1 MKKLT
6 ILCVAFIFV
15 ALSAV
20 SISAQAEKKDEPKKD
35 EPKKEEKS
43 ALVDNWEVT
52 ISAPGQ
58 ELPGTLKIEKDGDN
72 FKGAVVTAL
81 GEAPLKNIKIKD
93 DSFTADM
100 TANVQGQVYEGT
112 MTGKLTDGKLAGEI
126 NLSGLGAI
134 PYSGKKP
141 EKK

>member
-6 ILCVAFIFV
+6 ILCLVFIFT
-15 ALSAV
+15 ALFTV
-20 SISAQAEKKDEPKKD
+20 SVSAQDNNKKD

-43 ALVDNWEVT
+43 ALVTDWD
-52 ISAPGQ
+52 ILIMAPGQ
-58 ELPGTLKIEKDGDN
+58 DLPGTLKIEKDGDN
-72 FKGAVVTAL
+72 FKGAVITQL

-93 DSFTADM
+93 DSFTGDM
-100 TANVQGQVYEGT
+100 TANVQGQTFEGT
-112 MTGKLTDGKLAGEI
+112 ITGKLTDGKLTGEI
-126 NLSGLGAI
+126 NLNGLGVI

>member
-6 ILCVAFIFV
+6 VLCVAFIFV
-15 ALSAV
+15 TLFAV
-20 SISAQAEKKDEPKKD
+20 SASAQAPDNKKE

-43 ALVDNWEVT
+43 AVVADWEVV

-58 ELPGTLKIEKDGDN
+58 DLPGKLKIEKEGDN
-72 FKGAVVTAL
+72 YKGAVITDL
-81 GEAPLKNIKIKD
+81 GEAPLKNIKVTA

-100 TANVQGQVYEGT
+100 TANVQGQTFEGT
-112 MTGKLTDGKLAGEI
+112 ITGKLAEGKLSGVI
-126 NLSGLGAI
+126 NLSGLGEI